1 MQVVVNWLV
10 DNFPQAFSKAKKQV
24 KPLQLG
30 IIEDILDCYERLD
43 VAPFS
48 KKRLRSGLNFYTSS
62 KGYLQAQTEGA
73 YRVNIFGQNVEP
85 VTASQA
91 QYATEKLAEK
101 YGAKEPK
108 KTESPSEKVDENP
121 LEPSSSQQD
130 NAKD

>member
-1 MQVVVNWLV
+1 MQAVVNWLV
-10 DNFPQAFSKAKKQV
+10 DTFPKAFFKAKKKV

-30 IIEDILDCYERLD
+30 IIEDILDIYERLD

-73 YRVNIFGQNVEP
+73 YRVNAYGQQVEP

-91 QYATEKLAEK
+91 EYAKEKLAEK
-101 YGAKEPK
+101 YGMKE
-108 KTESPSEKVDENP
+108 ESPKPQAEVKTDSESAQEKP
-121 LEPSSSQQD
+121 LSD
-130 NAKD
+130 A